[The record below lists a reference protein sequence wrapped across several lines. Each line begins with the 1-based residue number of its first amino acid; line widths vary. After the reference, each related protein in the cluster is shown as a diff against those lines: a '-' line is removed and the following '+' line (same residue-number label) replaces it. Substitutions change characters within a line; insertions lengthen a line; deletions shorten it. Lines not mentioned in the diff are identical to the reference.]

1 MSSHDTGSSSPA
13 DSQGAFS
20 PKWFQRLGPA
30 LITAC
35 VVIGP
40 GSIMTSSNVGAKQG
54 YSMAWVV
61 VCSVIFMLV
70 YMTMGARLGVAT
82 GKSASAV
89 ITERVGRWLAIA
101 IGLSVFFISAAFQFG
116 NNLGVHYALSN
127 YIESDYLIVVFNAL
141 AIGFLLFFKNMYR
154 VLEKMMMV
162 FVGIMLIAFALNL
175 GFSGPRLGELFTG
188 FVPTSG
194 AFGDLSVLGLI
205 GTTFVTTAAFYQS
218 YLVRQKGWG
227 PADLNSGMV
236 DVRVGATIM
245 ALITLMLMFTPATMF
260 HPDYQH
266 QLVVSFPGEGHPFLN
281 AASQKEPGFSPTAVV
296 SGDVRVLALNLPIAS
311 DEYAELQRRLQS
323 KFHVVP
329 KSQIDESNNDLPSDR
344 QATFDK
350 RGFTDLTEVG
360 FALKPLFGGFGP
372 PLFFLG
378 VFAAA
383 YSSFLVNSMIGGFM
397 LSDGLGIGDSPDG
410 PWPKRFTILVLLV
423 GMSIGLYTII
433 ILEGVKPVELIVAAQ
448 AVTVLAS
455 PLVAGSLLWLTS
467 NKKVMGEHVNGPI
480 LITLGLIGFL
490 LLIAMSI
497 NLAVNKVIPKV
508 IDIVSTS
515 T

>member
-1 MSSHDTGSSSPA
+1 MSSRDTESLSPA
-13 DSQGAFS
+13 GSQGAF
-20 PKWFQRLGPA
+20 PRKWFQRIGPA

-54 YSMAWVV
+54 YSMGWVV

-82 GKSASAV
+82 GKSASSV
-89 ITERVGRWLAIA
+89 ITERAGRWLAVA

-116 NNLGVHYALSN
+116 NNLGVHYALST
-127 YIESDYLIVVFNAL
+127 YINSDYLIVVFNAL
-141 AIGFLLFFKNMYR
+141 AIGFLLFFKDMYR
-154 VLEKMMMV
+154 LLEKLMMV
-162 FVGIMLIAFALNL
+162 FVGIMLIAFAVNL
-175 GFSGPRLGELFTG
+175 GFSGPRLGELFSG
-188 FVPTSG
+188 FVPTKG

-227 PADLNSGMV
+227 SDDLNAGMI
-236 DVRVGATIM
+236 DVRVGASIM

-260 HPDYQH
+260 HPAYQH
-266 QLVVSFPGEGHPFLN
+266 QQIVTFPEVGHPFLD
-281 AASQKEPGFSPTAVV
+281 ATSQKEADAQVDAMDSENL
-296 SGDVRVLALNLPIAS
+296 SVLALDLPGES
-311 DEYAELQRRLQS
+311 KEYKELHSELRDS
-323 KFHVVP
+323 WYVVP
-329 KSQIDESNNDLPSDR
+329 KSEIDLANSGLPADR
-344 QATFDK
+344 QATFAK

-423 GMSIGLYTII
+423 GMCIGLYTIVV
-433 ILEGVKPVELIVAAQ
+433 LEGIKPVELIVAAQ

-467 NKKVMGEHVNGPI
+467 SKKVMGEHVNGPI

-490 LLIAMSI
+490 LLIAMSL
-497 NLAVNKVIPKV
+497 NLAINTVFPKA
-508 IDIVSTS
+508 VSLLS
-515 T
+515 ASP